1 MFDFAYGMSKAVSFA
16 STEYAERGAINNMN
30 DALLTGYADA
40 PSTWAEIRDA
50 YKETI
55 DKEIENYK

>member
-1 MFDFAYGMSKAVSFA
+1 MSKAVSNA
-16 STEYAERGAINNMN
+16 STEYNERGAINNMN